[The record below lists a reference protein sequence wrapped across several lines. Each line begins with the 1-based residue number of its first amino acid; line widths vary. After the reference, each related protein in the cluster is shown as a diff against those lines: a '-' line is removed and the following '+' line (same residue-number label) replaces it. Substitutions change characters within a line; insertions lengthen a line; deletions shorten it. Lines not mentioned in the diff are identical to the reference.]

1 MRRESLIFVSGL
13 LMASVAFADDSAQA
27 PQARPDKAPH
37 ANAGQAAGKPAGDV
51 TMSGMSILGND
62 EAPKSLVLVP
72 WKSSQLGDMPALSR
86 LPDDSIKPVD
96 KDVFARELSYY
107 QIRTDSK

>member
-1 MRRESLIFVSGL
+1 
-13 LMASVAFADDSAQA
+13 
-27 PQARPDKAPH
+27 
-37 ANAGQAAGKPAGDV
+37 
-51 TMSGMSILGND
+51 MSGMSILGND

-96 KDVFARELSYY
+96 KEVFTRELSYY
-107 QIRTDSK
+107 QIRSNSK

>member
-1 MRRESLIFVSGL
+1 MRRESLIC
-13 LMASVAFADDSAQA
+13 ASVLLIAGAAFADDSA
-27 PQARPDKAPH
+27 KAPA

-107 QIRTDSK
+107 QIRSDSK